1 MKDRKEVI
9 TRTNVK
15 KIFGKDNFF
24 TDVLARI
31 AMRVLGINKI
41 NRLYSKSAHLK
52 GLDFSDDMM
61 RVYNTTWNRSLDQL
75 SVIPKEGPF
84 IVVGNHPFGAI
95 EGLILYSAI
104 GRIRPDFKLMA
115 NFLLTYLE
123 PVKEA
128 FIPVNPFQD
137 NPEWG
142 NSVGGI
148 RAALEHLKDGH
159 GLAIFPAGEVSR
171 YHGHGYPEDIEWS
184 ASIARL
190 IQKTKVPVIPLY
202 IDGKNS
208 RRFYFLSKIN
218 SMLSTACL
226 PHEMTNKRNKDILF
240 RLGKPITSAEL
251 EAYPN
256 PKELA
261 AYLRSRA
268 YALEANI
275 PSEKRTVR
283 HYAAVEMDKQKDVSV
298 MTKELEAVR
307 DTSLIFSCLNY
318 DCYLVDY
325 DRIPTLMHEIGR
337 RREEAFRA
345 IGEGSGKAI
354 DTDQY
359 DTYYKHLVLWDREKK
374 SLVGAY
380 RLGYGSEIVPK
391 YGLDG
396 FYISSLFKIN
406 DSMKEHAAKSV
417 ELGRSFVAVEYQ
429 KDMMPLL
436 LLFRGL
442 MMVVVKN
449 KDIQSFIGPVSIST
463 WYPKFYQSLM
473 VKYVSTMHSSH
484 VLKDEFSPRTPFKED
499 FLKVD
504 ADVLLAKN
512 MDSLEQFDRFMFKL
526 SNGEYRMPILFK
538 RYLKLGAKF
547 LCFNIDPDFN
557 DTLDGLLLINFN
569 EVPKSELEMLMKD
582 SSEEER
588 RVLLRRFG
596 YDE

>member
-1 MKDRKEVI
+1 MKDRKEVV
-9 TRTNVK
+9 TRADVK
-15 KIFGKDNFF
+15 KVFGKDNVF
-24 TDVLARI
+24 TDMLTRVV
-31 AMRVLGINKI
+31 MRVLGINKI

-52 GLDFSDDMM
+52 GLDFADDML

-84 IVVGNHPFGAI
+84 VIVGNHPFGAI
-95 EGLILYSAI
+95 EGVLLYSAI

-123 PVKEA
+123 PVKDA
-128 FIPVNPFQD
+128 FIAVNPFQD

-148 RAALEHLKDGH
+148 RAALEHLKEGH

-171 YHGHGYPEDIEWS
+171 YHGHDYPEDIEWS

-208 RRFYFLSKIN
+208 KRFYFLSKIN

-226 PHEMTNKRNKDILF
+226 PHEMTNKRNMDILF
-240 RLGKPITSAEL
+240 RLGKPITASEL
-251 EAYPN
+251 EPYSD

-275 PSEKRTVR
+275 PFEKPMFR
-283 HYAAVEMDKQKDVSV
+283 HCSAVEMDKQKDVSA
-298 MTKELEAVR
+298 MIKELESVR

-318 DCYLVDY
+318 DCYLLEHDS
-325 DRIPTLMHEIGR
+325 IPTLMHEIGR

-354 DTDQY
+354 DIDQY
-359 DTYYKHLVLWDREKK
+359 DAYYKHLVLWDREKK
-374 SLVGAY
+374 SLIGAY

-396 FYISSLFKIN
+396 FYISSLFKMN
-406 DSMKEHAAKSV
+406 DSLKERASKSV
-417 ELGRSFVAVEYQ
+417 ELGRSFVSVEYQ

-436 LLFRGL
+436 LLLRGL
-442 MMVVVKN
+442 MMVVVRN

-463 WYPKFYQSLM
+463 WYPKFYQSLI
-473 VKYVSTMHSSH
+473 VRYVSTMHNSDT
-484 VLKDEFSPRTPFKED
+484 LKNEFSPRTPFKED

-504 ADVLLAKN
+504 ADVLLSKN
-512 MDSLEQFDRFMFKL
+512 MDSLEKFDRFMLKL
-526 SNGEYRMPILFK
+526 SNGAYRMPTLFK

-557 DTLDGLLLINFN
+557 DTLDGLLFINFN

-582 SSEEER
+582 SPDEER
-588 RVLLRRFG
+588 KVLLQRFG